1 MKEAYFSFSH
11 LQLSTSGR
19 RKVQDSA
26 EKCTLTKIIS
36 VYCFSEFQPAQTLHI
51 LSERSRRFFATML
64 NLILCRS
71 RDKTC
76 PLVD

>member
-1 MKEAYFSFSH
+1 MKEAHFSFSH
-11 LQLSTSGR
+11 LQLSISR
-19 RKVQDSA
+19 RQKVQDAA

-36 VYCFSEFQPAQTLHI
+36 VYCFSEFQPAQTLDT
-51 LSERSRRFFATML
+51 LSERSRCFSATMP
-64 NLILCRS
+64 NPILCRS